1 LQAADASRRWTLVA
15 AVLGSATVYL
25 DSTIV
30 NVALE
35 RIGEQLPSHLFGK
48 LEGQSYVYNG
58 YLLSL
63 SALIILA
70 GALTD
75 YYGRR
80 RMFVIGLGGF
90 GLTSALC
97 GLAPNLELLVMF
109 RIIQGA
115 AGALLV
121 PGSMAL
127 INTHFDEADRPRAYG
142 IWAAASSATTT
153 LGSPIGGI
161 LVDTLSWRAAF
172 LINLPITAVA
182 LGLTLAHV
190 TETRDEHATG
200 HFDWLG
206 AGVIALGIGGL
217 AFGGIRGQ
225 ESNWQ
230 AASAF
235 VALAIGLIACAA
247 FVPLMK
253 RSRNPLVPLELFRAR
268 NFTVMNLSTLV
279 IYGALYVSYYVQA
292 LFYQGALGYSA
303 LAAGLASLP
312 SGVMIASFSTAAGSL
327 AARFGLRRFLV
338 LGPTLMG
345 CGLLWLSRI
354 PASSATWA
362 ARAGDPVSL
371 IPPAGYLIDV
381 LPAALAF
388 GAGAAVMVA
397 PLTSVLMS
405 SVPDEH
411 SGLASAINN
420 AISRIGPQLAG
431 ALVFIAVTASFY
443 SALARQLPGVDTTS
457 TDVRAAVAPLNRPA
471 SDAAPELA
479 QASKEASATAFSLA
493 TRLAAVLLFSGAA
506 INGIGLRGA
515 IAGAKAPSP

>member
-1 LQAADASRRWTLVA
+1 VA
-15 AVLGSATVYL
+15 AVLGSAIVFL

-35 RIGEQLPSHLFGK
+35 RIGEQLPSHVFGR

-58 YLLSL
+58 YLLTL

-80 RMFVIGLGGF
+80 KMFAIGLAGF

-97 GLAPNLELLVMF
+97 GLAPNLELLVVF

-127 INTHFDEADRPRAYG
+127 INTHFDEAERPRAYG

-172 LINLPITAVA
+172 LINLPITALA

-190 TETRDEHATG
+190 TETRDEQATG

-206 AGVIALGIGGL
+206 AGVVALGIGGL

-230 AASAF
+230 APSAF
-235 VALAIGLIACAA
+235 IALLIGLAACAA
-247 FVPLMK
+247 FVPLMR
-253 RSRNPLVPLELFRAR
+253 RSRSPLVPLDLFRSR
-268 NFTVMNLSTLV
+268 NFSVMNLSTLA
-279 IYGALYVSYYVQA
+279 IYGALYVTFYVQA
-292 LFYQGALGYSA
+292 LFYQGVLGYSA

-312 SGVMIASFSTAAGSL
+312 SGLMIASLSTAVGSL
-327 AARFGLRRFLV
+327 ATRFGLRRFLI
-338 LGPTLMG
+338 LGPALMG

-354 PASSATWA
+354 PASSAAWQA
-362 ARAGDPVSL
+362 AVADPVSL
-371 IPPAGYLIDV
+371 LPPASYLIDV
-381 LPAALAF
+381 LPTALAF
-388 GAGAAVMVA
+388 GAGAAMMVA

-443 SALARQLPGVDTTS
+443 SALARQLPAQDTTGV
-457 TDVRAAVAPLNRPA
+457 DVRAVVAPLNRPA
-471 SDAAPELA
+471 AGAPA
-479 QASKEASATAFSLA
+479 DVVQASKQASTAAFSLA
-493 TRLAAVLLFSGAA
+493 TRLAAVLLFAGAA
-506 INGIGLRGA
+506 INGFGLKQPDSDQPG
-515 IAGAKAPSP
+515 APSL

>member
-1 LQAADASRRWTLVA
+1 MA

-63 SALIILA
+63 CALIILA

-80 RMFVIGLGGF
+80 RMFVIGLAGF

-97 GLAPNLELLVMF
+97 GLAPNLELLVVF
-109 RIIQGA
+109 RIVQGA

-121 PGSMAL
+121 PGSIAL
-127 INTHFDEADRPRAYG
+127 INTHFNEAERPRAYG

-172 LINLPITAVA
+172 LINLPITALA

-190 TETRDEHATG
+190 TETRDEQATG

-235 VALAIGLIACAA
+235 VALGIGVAACAA
-247 FVPLMK
+247 FVPLMR
-253 RSRNPLVPLELFRAR
+253 RSRNPLVPLDLFRSR
-268 NFTVMNLSTLV
+268 NFTVVNLSTLV
-279 IYGALYVSYYVQA
+279 IYGALYVSFYVQA
-292 LFYQGALGYSA
+292 LFYQGVLGYSA

-312 SGVMIASFSTAAGSL
+312 SGVMIATLSTAVGSL

-338 LGPTLMG
+338 LGPSLMG

-354 PASSATWA
+354 PAGSAAWT
-362 ARAGDPVSL
+362 ARVEDPASL
-371 IPPAGYLIDV
+371 LPPASYLIDV

-388 GAGAAVMVA
+388 GGGAALLVA

-405 SVPDEH
+405 SVPDER

-443 SALARQLPGVDTTS
+443 SALARELPSVDTTS
-457 TDVRAAVAPLNRPA
+457 AAIRSVAAPLNRPDAGA
-471 SDAAPELA
+471 SLA
-479 QASKEASATAFSLA
+479 VAHASKQASTAAFSLA
-493 TRLAAVLLFSGAA
+493 TRLATVLLFSGAA
-506 INGIGLRGA
+506 INGFGMQRA
-515 IAGAKAPSP
+515 APGAKALSA